1 MPVLGLRVLHFDPSQ
16 LGLLFTS
23 LGAGSVAGATFIIPW
38 LRARYSSNT
47 LITLAN
53 LLVVLV
59 YVSMAFVRQK
69 EPFFVVAALAGAGWT
84 LSASELW
91 VAAQRS
97 MPGWARG
104 RMNATV
110 IMVSQ
115 GAMVFGGVIWAYSA
129 ATAGVQNTLVG
140 AAVVLAISLVLA
152 SPLSINFTEA
162 LNFDPGPVKDLS
174 HKLIPALQRDHGSLS
189 ITMEF
194 KIGSM
199 RRREF
204 VNLMREVRLIH
215 LRNGANRWGL
225 HEDLPRPNTFR
236 LEMVVPSWNDHLLQL
251 ERMTKAEEEVLKK
264 AWNLHLGTS
273 PPEERS
279 YLSMSKELRT
289 LRQRYF
295 HPSTLPTSTLDLG
308 IQEIQRLH
316 LPAEC
321 DREKESS
328 I

>member
-69 EPFFVVAALAGAGWT
+69 EPFFVVAALAGFGWT

-91 VAAQRS
+91 VAAQRA

-115 GAMVFGGVIWAYSA
+115 GALALGGVAWGA
-129 ATAGVQNTLVG
+129 AGAIAGASYTLLG
-140 AAVVLAISLVLA
+140 AAVLFLTSLLLTRR
-152 SPLSINFTEA
+152 LSINFA
-162 LNFDPGPVKDLS
+162 
-174 HKLIPALQRDHGSLS
+174 A
-189 ITMEF
+189 
-194 KIGSM
+194 
-199 RRREF
+199 
-204 VNLMREVRLIH
+204 NLK
-215 LRNGANRWGL
+215 
-225 HEDLPRPNTFR
+225 
-236 LEMVVPSWNDHLLQL
+236 
-251 ERMTKAEEEVLKK
+251 ERVS
-264 AWNLHLGTS
+264 GV
-273 PPEERS
+273 
-279 YLSMSKELRT
+279 
-289 LRQRYF
+289 
-295 HPSTLPTSTLDLG
+295 
-308 IQEIQRLH
+308 
-316 LPAEC
+316 
-321 DREKESS
+321 
-328 I
+328 